1 MTFLNVIMLG
11 GMAALTVPLVIHL
24 FHRSKPTHV
33 YWGAMHLLEQALL
46 ENKRRLNLENLLLL
60 LIRCLI
66 PLLLALAMA
75 RPVFTQFA
83 QLLGSAKSS
92 LAVVL
97 DDSYSMSATRAGR
110 SAYDDAVEAVGE
122 LADSAGRGSD
132 VNVVLSGGTPRRL
145 MDTPSFDSI
154 RINRELGDTI
164 PLHGVG
170 DWGASLEAG
179 IAMLENMSHP
189 VRDLIW
195 VSDFQKLNFGT
206 QSSGAVGRLGQ
217 LIRESEVR
225 PRVILYPVGERY
237 FNNVAVTSLEYSKL
251 VQGVGQ
257 QFKVRATIKNFG
269 ERDWP
274 ALRVHF
280 RVNGNGRGVS
290 QIRLGPNEEQQVL
303 FTHVFER
310 AGSQLIEV
318 MAEADSLKFDNSR
331 QASIPVWDRLPVL
344 LIDGDPGSGVLKGE
358 TDYLSLALQPYQGG
372 RGNQTNLV
380 EVSKVSALDFSPEKL
395 ATTKIAVLANVVQ
408 MSAARV
414 TALKEFVQAGGG
426 LMVFPG
432 NRIQVQWYNETLAD
446 KEGLL
451 PLKYVKLEGESGG
464 PGARVSAQEFAHPA
478 LEFFNDPRNGK
489 LSDAQIRIWY
499 SAELAKTQGRADGTV
514 LAQLEGGAPFLA
526 EREYGQGKVLQC
538 VTPCDADWSN
548 LPLRPFFLPLM
559 QRLVTYLATEV
570 MPSRNLQ
577 PGQTIATFFPGRE
590 AGRPMQMRKPNGEEL
605 PVTPQKVGQLSLV
618 EFSQTQ
624 QPGVYTLKAEPA
636 PDTHFVVQPDFA
648 ESELEKMSD
657 DGLEELAEQLGAKV
671 VHSFQDFEALDKDRR
686 FGREVWTNLLWLV
699 VLLLFAEMALQQW
712 IGRRKV

>member
-1 MTFLNVIMLG
+1 MTFLNAIMLG

-46 ENKRRLNLENLLLL
+46 ENKRRLNLENLILL

-92 LAVVL
+92 LAIVL

-110 SAYDDAVEAVGE
+110 SAFDDAVEAVGE
-122 LADSAGRGSD
+122 LVDSAGRGSD
-132 VNVVLSGGTPRRL
+132 VNVVLSGGDPRRL
-145 MDTPSFDSI
+145 LETPSFDSV
-154 RINRELGDTI
+154 RIDRELGDTK
-164 PLHGVG
+164 PLHGLG
-170 DWGASLEAG
+170 NWGASMEAG
-179 IAMLENMSHP
+179 VAMLQNMSHP

-195 VSDFQKLNFGT
+195 VSDFQKLNFG
-206 QSSGAVGRLGQ
+206 SESGTAYGRLGQ
-217 LIRESEVR
+217 LIREAEIR
-225 PRVILYPVGERY
+225 PRVILYPVGEKY
-237 FNNVAVTSLEYSKL
+237 FNNVAVTALDYSKL

-257 QFKVRATIKNFG
+257 QFKLRATIKNYG

-274 ALRVHF
+274 AMRVHF
-280 RVNGNGRGVS
+280 RVNGEGRSVS
-290 QIRLGPNEEQQVL
+290 QIRLGPGEEQQVL
-303 FTHVFER
+303 FTHLFEK

-318 MAEADSLKFDNSR
+318 LAEADTLKFDNSR

-344 LIDGDPGSGVLKGE
+344 LIDGDPGAGVMKGE
-358 TDYLSLALQPYQGG
+358 TDYLSLALQPFQGG
-372 RGNQTNLV
+372 QTNLINV
-380 EVSKVSALDFSPEKL
+380 RKVSALEFAPETL
-395 ATTKIAVLANVVQ
+395 ATTRIAVLANVVQ
-408 MSAARV
+408 LSQARV

-451 PLKYVKLEGESGG
+451 PLKYLKLEGESGG
-464 PGARVSAQEFAHPA
+464 PGARVSGQHFDHPA

-499 SAELAKTQGRADGTV
+499 SSELAKTQGRADGTI

-526 EREYGQGKVLQC
+526 ERKYGQGKVLQC
-538 VTPCDADWSN
+538 VTPVDADWSN
-548 LPLRPFFLPLM
+548 IPLRPFFLPLM

-570 MPSRNLQ
+570 MPSRNLV

-590 AGRPMQMRKPNGEEL
+590 AGRPMQMQLPDGSEL

-624 QPGVYTLKAEPA
+624 DPGVYTLKAEPA
-636 PDTHFVVQPDFA
+636 PDTHFVVQPDFT
-648 ESELEKMSD
+648 ESDLEKLSD
-657 DGLEELAEQLGAKV
+657 DGLDELAEKLGAKV
-671 VHSFQDFEALDKDRR
+671 VHSLQDFEKLDQDRR
-686 FGREVWTNLLWLV
+686 FGREVWTKLLWLV
-699 VLLLFAEMALQQW
+699 VLLIFAEMALQQW
-712 IGRRKV
+712 IGRRKT